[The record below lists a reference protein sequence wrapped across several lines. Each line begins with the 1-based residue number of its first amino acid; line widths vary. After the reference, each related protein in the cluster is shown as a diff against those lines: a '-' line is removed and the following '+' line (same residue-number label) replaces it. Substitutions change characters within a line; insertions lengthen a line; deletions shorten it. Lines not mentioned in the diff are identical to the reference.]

1 MILAQDEMTIQRM
14 LGCNEVPADVHDEYL
29 KRVRFLHRET
39 AGGPMGPGMVVD
51 MLRFLG
57 FEPAISGSDNP
68 DMVDWRQVE
77 RGTRVKVR
85 RAGRWTASDVVCRFE
100 GFVDMGT
107 LAVELPGGRVDE
119 FNKCDVKILA
129 INPEIAG
136 LEQESAKSGTML
148 DGKAEPDARL
158 QLQKEDSSDESEDD
172 TVSAAFDPELDSE
185 SSELSAD
192 DPALQPP
199 SSPWPPAPDWKTLK
213 EFTPVWVR
221 EKVGEGADAEFD
233 LHDGKFVSRLPG
245 GRIKVKLVVGDGED
259 VEEIEKVF
267 PQDDVRLPA

>member
-39 AGGPMGPGMVVD
+39 SGGPMGPGMIVD

-68 DMVDWRQVE
+68 EMVDWRDVE
-77 RGTRVKVR
+77 RGTRVRVR

-119 FNKCDVKILA
+119 FNKCDVKLLV
-129 INPEIAG
+129 INQEIQG
-136 LEQESAKSGTML
+136 LDQQAAQAGTMR

-158 QLQKEDSSDESEDD
+158 SLQDVSPDDVPSDSVTDSVTDSLSVDQE
-172 TVSAAFDPELDSE
+172 PEID
-185 SSELSAD
+185 AD
-192 DPALQPP
+192 DPELQPP
-199 SSPWPPAPDWKTLK
+199 SSPWPPAPDWKSLK

-221 EKVGEGADAEFD
+221 EKIGDGADAEFD

-259 VEEIEKVF
+259 VEEIEKIF